1 MENQQ
6 PIIIE
11 HRGRGTGP
19 SMGGGPTN
27 VLRRRRWSIAAV
39 IALLEML
46 YVIVGRPTW
55 FVASLVALLVL
66 VLAVLGIRHL
76 RPGIVRDG
84 LMIVAIS
91 QGMVLAIPIAITA
104 SFALGL
110 ILAVLVIIG
119 VAIFAF
125 RLGA

>member
-1 MENQQ
+1 VDNQQ
-6 PIIIE
+6 PIIIDQ
-11 HRGRGTGP
+11 HAHGRGPG
-19 SMGGGPTN
+19 MGGGPTN
-27 VLRRRRWSIAAV
+27 VLRRRRWSIAAGL
-39 IALLEML
+39 ALAEML

-55 FVASLVALLVL
+55 FLASLVALLVL

-76 RPGIVRDG
+76 RPGIPRDA

-91 QGMVLAIPIAITA
+91 QGLVLVIPLAITA

-110 ILAVLVIIG
+110 LLAVLVIIG

>member
-1 MENQQ
+1 MDNQQ

-11 HRGRGTGP
+11 HHARGTGP
-19 SMGGGPTN
+19 GTGGGPTN
-27 VLRRRRWSIAAV
+27 FLRRRRWSIAAV
-39 IALLEML
+39 IALAEML

-76 RPGIVRDG
+76 HPGIFRDA
-84 LMIVAIS
+84 LMIIAIS
-91 QGMVLAIPIAITA
+91 QGMVLVIPIAITA

-110 ILAVLVIIG
+110 LLAVLVIIG
-119 VAIFAF
+119 VAILAF